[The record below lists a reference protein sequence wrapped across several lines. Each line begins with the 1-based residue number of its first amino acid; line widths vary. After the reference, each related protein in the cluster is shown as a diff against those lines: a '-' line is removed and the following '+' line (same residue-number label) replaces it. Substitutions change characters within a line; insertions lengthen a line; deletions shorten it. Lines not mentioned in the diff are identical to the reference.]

1 MDPRVQGTQFCD
13 REGSRSR
20 SPSSSTQTGPHANQI
35 VLDWEPNACAIQH
48 TQQHVIRVVATD
60 SRDEHPEAPKS
71 ASCPTRLVLQTC
83 CSCLCIRATGAG
95 YRSSRAFIGPV
106 GACYSTSYP
115 LRQGTETAE

>member
-20 SPSSSTQTGPHANQI
+20 SPSSSTQTGSHANQI

-71 ASCPTRLVLQTC
+71 ASCPTRLVLRLAVAVYV
-83 CSCLCIRATGAG
+83 SEL
-95 YRSSRAFIGPV
+95 PV
-106 GACYSTSYP
+106 P
-115 LRQGTETAE
+115 VTAAAVLLSALLVLVTVPVIP